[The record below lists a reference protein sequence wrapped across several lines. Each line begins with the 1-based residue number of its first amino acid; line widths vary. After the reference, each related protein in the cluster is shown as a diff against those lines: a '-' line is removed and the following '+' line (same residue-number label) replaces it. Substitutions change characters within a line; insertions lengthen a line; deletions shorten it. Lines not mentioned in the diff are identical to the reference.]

1 MYCVVNLYGVCTYFV
16 SILYFNYLLLFS
28 LKVKTNDP
36 ENLLYFKSAAAQLP
50 SELLKQ
56 YRIVSLVTPDV
67 GLMVEINLVARGF
80 LNARELARK
89 VTILFDT
96 CKQVLGTMAPITN
109 STSHLSTSPN
119 SLS

>member
-1 MYCVVNLYGVCTYFV
+1 M
-16 SILYFNYLLLFS
+16 FS

-56 YRIVSLVTPDV
+56 YRVVNLVTPDV
-67 GLMVEINLVARGF
+67 RLMVEINLVGRGF
-80 LNARELARK
+80 LNAMELAKK
-89 VTILFDT
+89 VTLLYEM

-109 STSHLSTSPN
+109 SASHLSTS
-119 SLS
+119 